1 MSSSRPQVPPIPERI
16 EDRKNNQIF
25 IVGRLLGKGGFAR
38 VHKFSPLIHKRDEAT
53 GQVREA
59 KGPEIA
65 GKVVARV
72 QNGW

>member
-16 EDRKNNQIF
+16 EDRKTNTIF

-72 QNGW
+72 